1 VRVEEDFPKLVSI
14 AGPLRKATYSLGG
27 KTFTIGREPSSSLPI
42 DDQYVSRHHCVIQW
56 DDGALRITDLDSHNG
71 TFVNTI
77 PIKKRDLKHG
87 DQIMIGASTF
97 VVLLKADEPPV
108 SAWIAIDDQKSSPSA
123 TLAMPV
129 GLPLDLDRLEPGT
142 PALAGQ
148 RALRDLKTLL
158 RISSEIS
165 SLQGLED
172 VQRRLLQSIFEVVP
186 AERGAII
193 LAEGNLDEITSIF
206 GWDRA
211 KGADRN
217 VHVNRAAL
225 QDAYERKLALLSEMP
240 AQVETIPSGSN
251 SAPAKSLL
259 AAPLVTPS
267 NALGV
272 IYLETSKPGVR
283 FDQRHLEMVSAI
295 AGMGAIALQK
305 TQRLTWL
312 EGETRRLQEEISLG
326 HDMVGESPRM
336 QEVYGFIARAAPSSS
351 TVLISGESGTGKEL
365 VARSLHE
372 HSLRKGKP
380 FVAINCAA
388 LMETLLE
395 SELFGHEKGA
405 FTGAL
410 ALKKGKLELADG
422 GTVFLDEI
430 GELAPLLQAKLLRVL
445 QERELDRL
453 GGAHPIKVDIRLIAA
468 TNRNLAEEV
477 AKGRFRQ
484 DLYYRLNVVSLTMP
498 PLRERREDIPLLA
511 SYFAVKHGQK
521 SKRLVKVISS
531 EARAC
536 LMNYDWPGNIRELEN
551 AIERAV
557 VLGTSEMILPE
568 DLPEAL
574 LETELPSGEANAHY
588 QAGVRD
594 AKKQLILSALEQS
607 SGNYTEA
614 AKLLGI
620 RATYLHRL
628 MRNLNLKTK
637 AK

>member
-1 VRVEEDFPKLVSI
+1 METLPKLVSI
-14 AGPLRKATYSLGG
+14 AGPLRRSSYPLTG
-27 KTFTIGREPSSSLPI
+27 KTFTIGREPSSSLSI
-42 DDQYVSRHHCVIQW
+42 DDQYVSRRHCIIQLE
-56 DDGALRITDLDSHNG
+56 DGTLRITDLNSHNG
-71 TFVNTI
+71 TFVNSI
-77 PIKKRDLKHG
+77 PIKKRDLTHG

-97 VVLLKADEPPV
+97 VVVLKGEEPAAAATWV
-108 SAWIAIDDQKSSPSA
+108 AIDDRRSSPSA
-123 TLAMPV
+123 TLEMPA
-129 GLPLDLDRLEPGT
+129 GLPVELDRLEAGA

-148 RALRDLKTLL
+148 RALRDLETLL
-158 RISSEIS
+158 RISSDVS
-165 SLQGLED
+165 SLQGLRD
-172 VQRRLLQSIFEVVP
+172 IQRRLLQSIFEVVP
-186 AERGAII
+186 ADRGAII
-193 LAEGNLDEITSIF
+193 LAENNLDEITAIF

-211 KGADRN
+211 KGMDQE

-225 QDAYERKLALLSEMP
+225 RDAYERKVALISELP
-240 AQVETIPSGSN
+240 AQSEAVLGPATI
-251 SAPAKSLL
+251 APFKSLL
-259 AAPLVTPS
+259 AVPLVTAS
-267 NALGV
+267 CALGV
-272 IYLETSKPGVR
+272 VYLETANPNVR

-305 TQRLTWL
+305 AQRLVWL
-312 EGETRRLQEEISLG
+312 EGETRRLQEEISRG
-326 HDMVGESPRM
+326 HDMVGESLRM
-336 QEVYGFIARAAPSSS
+336 QEVFRFIARAAPSSS

-365 VARSLHE
+365 VARALHE

-388 LMETLLE
+388 LTETLLE

-410 ALKKGKLELADG
+410 SLKKGRLELANS

-430 GELAPLLQAKLLRVL
+430 GELAPLLQGKLLRVL

-477 AKGRFRQ
+477 AQGRFRQ

-521 SKRLVKVISS
+521 SNRLVKVISP

-557 VLGTSEMILPE
+557 VLGSSEMIPPE

-574 LETELPSGEANAHY
+574 LESQPPSNETNAQYHK
-588 QAGVRD
+588 GVRE
-594 AKKQLILSALEQS
+594 AKKQIILNALEQS
-607 SGNYTEA
+607 DGNYTEA
-614 AKLLGI
+614 AKLLGV

-628 MRNLNLKTK
+628 ARNLNLKSK

>member
-1 VRVEEDFPKLVSI
+1 METLPKLVSI
-14 AGPLRKATYSLGG
+14 AGPLRRSAYPLTG
-27 KTFTIGREPSSSLPI
+27 KTFTIGREPSSSLSI
-42 DDQYVSRHHCVIQW
+42 DDQYVSRRHCIIQVE
-56 DDGALRITDLDSHNG
+56 DGTLRITDLNSHNG
-71 TFVNTI
+71 TFVNSI
-77 PIKKRDLKHG
+77 PIKKRDLNHG
-87 DQIMIGASTF
+87 DQIMIGGSTF
-97 VVLLKADEPPV
+97 VVVLKGEEP
-108 SAWIAIDDQKSSPSA
+108 SAAATWVAIDDRRSSPSA
-123 TLAMPV
+123 TLEMPAGLPV
-129 GLPLDLDRLEPGT
+129 GLDRLETGA

-148 RALRDLKTLL
+148 RALRDLETLL
-158 RISSEIS
+158 RISSEVS
-165 SLQGLED
+165 SLQGLGD
-172 VQRRLLQSIFEVVP
+172 IQCRLLQSIFEVVP
-186 AERGAII
+186 ADRGAII
-193 LAEGNLDEITSIF
+193 LAENNLDEITSIF

-211 KGADRN
+211 KGMDRE

-225 QDAYERKLALLSEMP
+225 RDAYERKVALLSELP
-240 AQVETIPSGSN
+240 AQNETAIPSS
-251 SAPAKSLL
+251 SLAPFKSLL
-259 AAPLVTPS
+259 AVPLVTAS
-267 NALGV
+267 CTLGV
-272 IYLETSKPGVR
+272 IYLETVKPSVR

-305 TQRLTWL
+305 AQRLAWL
-312 EGETRRLQEEISLG
+312 EEETRRLQEEISRG

-336 QEVYGFIARAAPSSS
+336 QEVYRFIARAAPSSS

-365 VARSLHE
+365 VARALHQ

-388 LMETLLE
+388 LTESLLE

-410 ALKKGKLELADG
+410 ALKKGKLELADT
-422 GTVFLDEI
+422 GTMFLDEI

-453 GGAHPIKVDIRLIAA
+453 GGARPIKVDIRLIAA
-468 TNRNLAEEV
+468 TNRNLADEV
-477 AKGRFRQ
+477 TQGRFRQ
-484 DLYYRLNVVSLTMP
+484 DLYYRLNVVSITMP

-521 SKRLVKVISS
+521 SNRLVKVISP

-557 VLGTSEMILPE
+557 VLGSSEMILPE

-574 LETELPSGEANAHY
+574 LESQPPSNETNAQY
-588 QAGVRD
+588 QKGVRD
-594 AKKQLILSALEQS
+594 AKKQIILNALEQS
-607 SGNYTEA
+607 GGNYTEA
-614 AKLLGI
+614 AKLLGV

-628 MRNLNLKTK
+628 ARNLNLKSK
-637 AK
+637 VK